1 MRKANRKQRF
11 HQRKRTK
18 SANQN
23 NKNKKKVNQTQTTVV
38 EEQSPSTDQKI
49 KAEGAILEAL
59 PNATFRVELENGHEV
74 MAHISGKMRKYF
86 IRIMPGDKVTV
97 ELSPYDLT
105 RGRITYRI
113 P

>member
-23 NKNKKKVNQTQTTVV
+23 NKNKKKVNQPQATV
-38 EEQSPSTDQKI
+38 EEQSPSNDQKI

-59 PNATFRVELENGHEV
+59 PNATFRV
-74 MAHISGKMRKYF
+74 
-86 IRIMPGDKVTV
+86 
-97 ELSPYDLT
+97 
-105 RGRITYRI
+105 
-113 P
+113 

>member
-23 NKNKKKVNQTQTTVV
+23 NKNKKKVNQTQTTTV

-105 RGRITYRI
+105 RGRITYRS

>member
-23 NKNKKKVNQTQTTVV
+23 NKNKKKVNQTQTTTV

-86 IRIMPGDKVTV
+86 IRIMPGDKVAV